1 VQVKSLTTTMP
12 SVPPRTVDTNS
23 RAGSIAF
30 SLAETILDSSGKYS
44 LAEQTQALS
53 QLNEIAGHSSF
64 RYENTPE
71 GQQVFKARAESP
83 IALRSV
89 EINKSYSKM
98 LFDFTS
104 KTDFKQSEGARFMLD
119 TINSFPPEE
128 QAIIAA
134 DQSPGLTVDQWKAS
148 IAAQG
153 ALNLILE
160 KAEAK
165 GAFDP
170 RKPEAAKDP
179 KVAMAFKI
187 LESLLKEKESPKTWL
202 ERATAFLKQR
212 DTVEDK
218 VDLSPAAQAYMK
230 DSKI

>member
-1 VQVKSLTTTMP
+1 
-12 SVPPRTVDTNS
+12 
-23 RAGSIAF
+23 
-30 SLAETILDSSGKYS
+30 LAETILDASGKYS

-53 QLNEIAGHSSF
+53 QLNEIVRHSPGF
-64 RYENTPE
+64 RYDDTPE
-71 GQQVFKARAESP
+71 GQHIFKAQAESRV
-83 IALRSV
+83 ALRNV
-89 EINKSYSKM
+89 EISKSYSK
-98 LFDFTS
+98 LLAAYPSDPG
-104 KTDFKQSEGARFMLD
+104 FKQSEGAKFMLD
-119 TINSFPPEE
+119 AINSFSPED
-128 QAIIAA
+128 QAILAT

-148 IAAQG
+148 ITAQG
-153 ALNLILE
+153 ELNLILE

-212 DTVEDK
+212 DAVEDR
-218 VDLSPAAQAYMK
+218 VDLSPAAQAYIK
-230 DSKI
+230 DSKV